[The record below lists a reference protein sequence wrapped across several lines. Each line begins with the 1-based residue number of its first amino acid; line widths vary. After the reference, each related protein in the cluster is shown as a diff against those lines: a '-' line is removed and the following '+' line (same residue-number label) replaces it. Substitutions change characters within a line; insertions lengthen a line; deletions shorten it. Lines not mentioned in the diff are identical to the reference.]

1 MNLKEILKS
10 VELFDGLT
18 DAELEQVEAVCKER
32 RFQSGEVI
40 AKQGE
45 AGDEFFIVTEGF
57 VEVLLEE
64 PRRVVVN
71 LGPGQLI
78 GEMAVVDQGPRSAT
92 VKAVNAPTV
101 VQAVGRADFE
111 ALCENSTHIG
121 YVVIRNIAADLSF
134 KLRHRNLSERWG

>member
-1 MNLKEILKS
+1 MIDLKEILKK

-18 DAELEQVEAVCKER
+18 DAELDEMAKICQEKRIHR
-32 RFQSGEVI
+32 REVI

-45 AGDEFFIVTEGF
+45 PGNNFFIVTEGF

-92 VKAVNAPTV
+92 VEAVTEPTV
-101 VQAVGRADFE
+101 VQAISRTDFE
-111 ALCENSTHIG
+111 ALCERNTHIG
-121 YVVIRNIAADLSF
+121 YVVVRNIAADLSF
-134 KLRHRNLSERWG
+134 KLRHRHLSER